1 MVSKKC
7 KLRKEV
13 RMISRQKLKSDAKK
27 QLKGKWALAI
37 IVCLIYTLI
46 IEGSTASTGSSFS
59 ESINGLIVTLNIIG
73 ILLYGPIEAG
83 LARFTLNLAKDK
95 ENAKFSNLFSQ
106 FKLFF
111 KLLIMSAIFY
121 ISVFI
126 GLVLFIIPG
135 IILALM
141 FSQAYFIA
149 VENPELS
156 AIKCLSKSTSM
167 MKGHKRDLFVLTLS
181 FIGWLLVCIITLGI
195 GFLWYVPYYQMT
207 LTNFYLELNKKE
219 VLDI

>member
-1 MVSKKC
+1 
-7 KLRKEV
+7 
-13 RMISRQKLKSDAKK
+13 MISRQKLKSDAKQ

-46 IEGSTASTGSSFS
+46 VEVSTASTGSSFS
-59 ESINGLIVTLNIIG
+59 ESVNGLIVTLNIIG
-73 ILLYGPIEAG
+73 ILIYGPIEAG

-126 GLVLFIIPG
+126 GIVLFIIPG

-156 AIKCLSKSTSM
+156 AIKCLSKSASM
-167 MKGHKRDLFVLTLS
+167 MKGHKMDLFVLTLS